1 MKGWTVGLAALVLL
15 VGVGQAEAVILTPSG
30 AGTLDGTFD
39 GLISFAGNGTLLG
52 TVVEKTLTG
61 FADMVLTVD
70 YSAADIDF
78 SFADSASTTRQGL
91 RWGELI
97 TNGTGVPW
105 SAYSIEL
112 GGTNGHEFVVDTGF
126 SGGFVP
132 DYADITGMPTGP
144 VSVDLVDGT
153 ISTSGGEV
161 TISGVQG
168 ALLVSADKRQLT
180 FSFATPLD
188 PSESFGVW
196 ISPLV
201 TSAAEGH
208 LELTQS
214 ASAIPEPTSMIIWL
228 LLGVVGITVGCWR
241 QRGNAG

>member
-1 MKGWTVGLAALVLL
+1 MKGWAVVGLTVLALL
-15 VGVGQAEAVILTPSG
+15 VGVGQAEAAVLTSSG

-39 GLISFAGNGTLLG
+39 GMISFAGDGTLSG
-52 TVVEKTLTG
+52 TIVDKTLTG
-61 FADMVLTVD
+61 FADMVITVD

-78 SFADSASTTRQGL
+78 SFADSGSTTRPGL

-112 GGTNGHEFVVDTGF
+112 GGANGHEFVVDTGF

-144 VSVDLVDGT
+144 VSVDLMDGT
-153 ISTSGGEV
+153 ISTGGGEV
-161 TISGVQG
+161 TISGAQG
-168 ALLVSADKRQLT
+168 TLLVSADRRQLT

-188 PSESFGVW
+188 PSESFGIW

-201 TSAAEGH
+201 TSGAEGT

-214 ASAIPEPTSMIIWL
+214 ASAIPEPASIIVWS
-228 LLGVVGITVGCWR
+228 LLGVVGVTIGWR
-241 QRGNAG
+241 RRRR